1 MKSFKEIANRAK
13 NATFNNL
20 HNYDLIEEAS
30 NGLGLTIFDID
41 DTLFRTTAQI
51 KVMKDGKV
59 VRSLNNQEF
68 NTYKLKPGESFDFGE
83 FRNADKFNKE
93 SIPIRPMIAKL
104 KAIMKNAGDSKVI
117 MLTARAD
124 FDDKKMFLDTFRKYG
139 IDIDK
144 IYVHRSGNLPGSPSQ
159 NKSVI
164 IKKYLDTGK
173 YTRVRLYD
181 DAISNIKMF
190 IRLGKEYPNVKFFP
204 FFVTHDG
211 KIKTIR

>member
-20 HNYDLIEEAS
+20 HNYDLIEEVS

-68 NTYKLKPGESFDFGE
+68 NTYKLRPGESFDFGE

-144 IYVHRSGNLPGSPSQ
+144 IYVHRSGNLSGSPSQ

-190 IRLGKEYPNVKFFP
+190 IRLSKEYPNVKFFP